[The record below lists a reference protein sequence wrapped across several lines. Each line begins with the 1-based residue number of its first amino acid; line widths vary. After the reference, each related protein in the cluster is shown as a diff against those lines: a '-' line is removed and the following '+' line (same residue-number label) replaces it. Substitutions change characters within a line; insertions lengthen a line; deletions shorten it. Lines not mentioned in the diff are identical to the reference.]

1 MTSIATI
8 PWSGA
13 AESRCPE
20 KMNGTRVRSST
31 TRRPGIRRRELFRSA
46 GLALL
51 AFCIHCGPEPE
62 ATANARLVDIP
73 APDFASMEPL
83 VRGQLE
89 GAQGRLDAALERP
102 DSGPD
107 ELSRLL
113 GRQGQLYLAYSL
125 EQAAQACFLNA
136 AQLAPD
142 DFRWS
147 YYLGTIQGRSGRW
160 EESLDRYE
168 RALELNP
175 AYLPAA
181 VALADHHMEAN
192 HLDAAARF
200 LDKVRGEASNPAVL
214 VRRGRLASLRGDHD
228 QAIRYLEAA
237 LGLEPGATAVFYPL
251 GMAYRA
257 RGEVEKARYFMER
270 QGARKVSLE
279 DPLMEVLVE
288 LAAGSRSLQARGNEA
303 YRQGRLQE
311 ALEAYRKAV
320 EADPDNGEFRVNLA
334 AVLSRL
340 DDLESAAGQLRHALR
355 LDPGDALAHF
365 NLAAVLA
372 RQGRDRAAL
381 GHYREAI
388 ALRPDYKNAHFNLA
402 NALLRLRRF
411 ETAASHFDRV
421 LEIEPGEPAALV
433 GEGDGPDAARKVG
446 SGQGPAPRWLRRP
459 SPQPCPG
466 PCLRAP
472 AGGMPRGR
480 AARRTTGPGHCAPGR
495 RRRSLGLGRRGA
507 GHGPGGGRPLR
518 GGGAVAGE
526 DPGGG
531 AAAKAGFRPPQ
542 GQPGALPGGI
552 FFPQTSG

>member
-1 MTSIATI
+1 M
-8 PWSGA
+8 
-13 AESRCPE
+13 
-20 KMNGTRVRSST
+20 
-31 TRRPGIRRRELFRSA
+31 
-46 GLALL
+46 
-51 AFCIHCGPEPE
+51 
-62 ATANARLVDIP
+62 VDIP

-89 GAQGRLDAALERP
+89 GAQGRLDAALEMS
-102 DSGPD
+102 DSSPD

-113 GRQGQLYLAYSL
+113 GRQGQLYLAYSF

-147 YYLGTIQGRSGRW
+147 YYLGAILRRRGRW

-181 VALADHHMEAN
+181 VAMADLHMEAN
-192 HLDAAARF
+192 HLDEAARF
-200 LDKVRGEASNPAVL
+200 LDNVRGEASNAAVL

-237 LGLEPGATAVFYPL
+237 LEQEPGATAVFYPL

-279 DPLMEVLVE
+279 DPLMEVLGE

-320 EADPDNGEFRVNLA
+320 EADPENGEFRVNLA

-340 DDLESAAGQLRHALR
+340 DDLEGAAGQLSHALR

-365 NLAAVLA
+365 NLASVLA
-372 RQGRDRAAL
+372 RQGRDREAL
-381 GHYREAI
+381 GHYVEAI

-411 ETAASHFDRV
+411 EAAAYHFDRV
-421 LEIEPGEPAALV
+421 LEMEPGEAPALV
-433 GEGDGPDAARKVG
+433 GQGMALMQLGRWEAARDLLHDG
-446 SGQGPAPRWLRRP
+446 
-459 SPQPCPG
+459 C
-466 PCLRAP
+466 
-472 AGGMPRGR
+472 
-480 AARRTTGPGHCAPGR
+480 
-495 RRRSLGLGRRGA
+495 
-507 GHGPGGGRPLR
+507 GGRPRNHALALAYARLLAACPLAELR
-518 GGGAVAGE
+518 DGPRALAIARQV
-526 DPGGG
+526 
-531 AAAKAGFRPPQ
+531 AAADHSASAAEVLAMALAEVGRFEEAVRLQEKVLAAAQRQKLDSARLRANLERYRAGFPSRKPLGEQ
-542 GQPGALPGGI
+542 VR
-552 FFPQTSG
+552 

>member
-1 MTSIATI
+1 
-8 PWSGA
+8 
-13 AESRCPE
+13 
-20 KMNGTRVRSST
+20 
-31 TRRPGIRRRELFRSA
+31 
-46 GLALL
+46 
-51 AFCIHCGPEPE
+51 
-62 ATANARLVDIP
+62 
-73 APDFASMEPL
+73 MEPL

-433 GEGDGPDAARKVG
+433 GKAMALMQLERWEAARDLLHDGFAARPRNHALALAYARLLAACPVAELRDGPRALDIARRAAAADHSASAAEVLAMALAEVGRFGEAVQLQEKILAAAQQRKLD
-446 SGQGPAPRWLRRP
+446 SAR
-459 SPQPCPG
+459 
-466 PCLRAP
+466 LRANLE
-472 AGGMPRGR
+472 RYR
-480 AARRTTGPGHCAPGR
+480 
-495 RRRSLGLGRRGA
+495 
-507 GHGPGGGRPLR
+507 
-518 GGGAVAGE
+518 
-526 DPGGG
+526 
-531 AAAKAGFRPPQ
+531 AGFSSRKPLGEQ
-542 GQPGALPGGI
+542 HR
-552 FFPQTSG
+552 